1 MESFP
6 FPPERVWV
14 PDSGL
19 ATLMHEVAAL
29 LLLLGIGLLILRQR
43 RPADW
48 RDVVVCVV
56 LTGFVTVLSMV
67 AWRCRLRVQPDF
79 VWWLAV
85 PMPLAA
91 FVAVV
96 LIALKLKPARVNVDG
111 EREKTEAD
119 SGELEFRS
127 KLPQAV
133 VGHEGTLP
141 VDRTPLPAGLSRGVP
156 YARTLLAVLILS
168 GCVAGWLLPAVK
180 HAREP
185 ARMSICRCRFCSIIF
200 DAHNQ
205 AERRNRRFP
214 GPATQTTGHPPRSWR
229 LEGLGSWDEFDQLA
243 RYRDSEPWDSPHNLE
258 VGNRLPEMFDCP
270 SRPAVEALPGEVPPT
285 AQVMITGPHAYG
297 TAEGRKIDDFPD
309 GLGYTIAFA
318 EAAGRRIPWT
328 EPRDVE
334 LEDDAISVNQPGR
347 TPGTSSS
354 MISSH
359 HAGRANIVFA
369 NGSSRSISERI
380 DPKVLR
386 ALLTADGGETIPDTY
401 D

>member
-19 ATLMHEVAAL
+19 ATFMHIAAAV
-29 LLLLGIGLLILRQR
+29 LLLLGMVLLKVRRRKPVAWRELAIG
-43 RPADW
+43 
-48 RDVVVCVV
+48 VV
-56 LTGFVTVLSMV
+56 LTVSVFVLLMLAHRGDLSRQPYFVSFLVVTV
-67 AWRCRLRVQPDF
+67 PI
-79 VWWLAV
+79 AV
-85 PMPLAA
+85 LAA
-91 FVAVV
+91 ITMVV
-96 LIALKLKPARVNVDG
+96 VELAQNGTPPKAENGEPESLDG
-111 EREKTEAD
+111 ERD
-119 SGELEFRS
+119 SDE
-127 KLPQAV
+127 Q
-133 VGHEGTLP
+133 TLQ
-141 VDRTPLPAGLSRGVP
+141 TAGVP
-156 YARTLLAVLILS
+156 FARTILASSILT
-168 GCVAGWLLPAVK
+168 GCVFVWLVPAVK
-180 HAREP
+180 QAREA
-185 ARMSICRCRFCSIIF
+185 ARRSSCRCRFCSIIF

-205 AERRNRRFP
+205 AIERGHRFP
-214 GPATQTTGHPPRSWR
+214 GPATKTTGQPPRSWR

-328 EPRDVE
+328 EPRYVE

-359 HAGRANIVFA
+359 HPGRANIVFA